1 MASESDLHALPD
13 SEPSQSNLPE
23 TSPGSLIHAPSGLY
37 DATDDLKALAA
48 FLNSGKRLW
57 LPQQHQRALQET
69 LAYLSTS
76 SESSLNILTPNHTPQ
91 STSTSSSP
99 SVSNPK
105 SSQSLDFSYNPV
117 VRTYVKLNR
126 QTILEKVIYHLP
138 GVLVE
143 YPETS
148 MHGSIGHVFSMDDA
162 SQWINPAHNF
172 AYSQGAPN
180 GSSGAK
186 AVYCALLTDED
197 GNEVPCKVSHSTCEL
212 FFLP

>member
-1 MASESDLHALPD
+1 MAPESDVHGLPD
-13 SEPSQSNLPE
+13 SEPLSNLLE

-37 DATDDLKALAA
+37 DATNDLKALAA
-48 FLNSGKRLW
+48 FLNGSKRLW

-76 SESSLNILTPNHTPQ
+76 SDSRLNISTPNYTPQ
-91 STSTSSSP
+91 SNNTSSSP
-99 SVSNPK
+99 SVSDPK
-105 SSQSLDFSYNPV
+105 SSQSLDMSYNPV
-117 VRTYVKLNR
+117 IRTHVKLNR
-126 QTILEKVIYHLP
+126 QTALEKVIYHPP

-148 MHGSIGHVFSMDDA
+148 AHGSIGHIFSMDNA
-162 SQWINPAHNF
+162 SQWFNPVHNF
-172 AYSQGAPN
+172 AYSQGAPK
-180 GSSGAK
+180 GSSGSK

-212 FFLP
+212 